1 MIKDYFVFSFKSL
14 KSRRLRTFL
23 TMLGIFIGIAAVVSL
38 ISVGQGLQKAITEQF
53 EAMGT
58 NKIMVMPKGGFFGIG
73 SSVVL
78 DEDDLKVVRG
88 SRGIKD
94 AGGFLQRVGKIS
106 YSDENKYTWVA
117 GMPVDETKKI
127 IFDTSNFKISQGRD
141 LKKGDSYK
149 AVAGVR
155 FSKGEIFDKEVGVGD
170 RVEIEGFKFDIVGQ
184 LEPIGNP
191 DDDSTLIIPIE
202 TAGDIFD
209 AGDEFSIIIAEVVE
223 GEDVGAVAESLKRSV
238 RRHRD
243 VEEGEEDFAIT
254 TFEEFMETFGSVFAI
269 VQGVLIGIA
278 AISLLVGG
286 IGILNTMYTA
296 VLQRTNEIGVM
307 KAIGARN
314 SDIMYLFLIESG
326 FLGLVGGAVGIL
338 IGMGMSKAIELA
350 AAQANFSILKAH
362 FPWYLIL
369 GALAFSFLVGSIA
382 GVWPAMQASKLKP
395 VDALRY
401 E

>member
-1 MIKDYFVFSFKSL
+1 MIKDYFIVSFKSL

-73 SSVVL
+73 ASATI
-78 DEDDLKVVRG
+78 DEDDLKVIKS

-106 YSDENKYTWVA
+106 HSNENQYTWVA
-117 GMPVDETKKI
+117 GIPSDNTKKI
-127 IFDTSNFKISQGRD
+127 IFDTSNFKIAKGRD
-141 LKKGDSYK
+141 IKKGDSYK

-155 FSKGEIFDKEVGVGD
+155 FSKGEIFDREVEVGD
-170 RVEIEGFKFDIVGQ
+170 RIEIEGYKFEIVGQ

-202 TAGDIFD
+202 TAKEIFD
-209 AGDEFSIIIAEVVE
+209 AGDEFSVIIAEVVE
-223 GEDVGAVAESLKRSV
+223 GEDVGAIAESLKRSM

-243 VEEGEEDFAIT
+243 VPEGEEDFSIT
-254 TFEEFMETFGSVFAI
+254 TFEEFMETFGNVFAI

-286 IGILNTMYTA
+286 IGIMNTMYTA

-314 SDIMYLFLIESG
+314 SDILYLFLIESG

-350 AAQANFSILKAH
+350 AAQANFGILKAY

-369 GALAFSFLVGSIA
+369 GALAFSFIIGSIA
-382 GVWPAMQASKLKP
+382 GVWPARQAARLKP

>member
-1 MIKDYFVFSFKSL
+1 MIKDYFIFSLKSL
-14 KSRRLRTFL
+14 KSRKLRTFL

-73 SSVVL
+73 ASATI
-78 DEDDLKVVRG
+78 DENDLKVIK
-88 SRGIKD
+88 SARGIKD

-106 YSDENKYTWVA
+106 YGSENKYTWVA
-117 GMPVDETKKI
+117 GIPTDETKKI
-127 IFDTSNFKISQGRD
+127 IFDTSNFKIAEGRD
-141 LKKGDSYK
+141 IKKGDAYK

-155 FSKGEIFDKEVGVGD
+155 FSKGEIFDKKVNVGD
-170 RVEIEGFKFDIVGQ
+170 KVEIEGYKFDIVGRM
-184 LEPIGNP
+184 EPIGNP
-191 DDDSTLIIPIE
+191 DDDSTLIIPLD
-202 TAGDIFD
+202 TANDIFD
-209 AGDEFSIIIAEVVE
+209 AGNQFSVIIAEVVKSE
-223 GEDVGAVAESLKRSV
+223 NVGSTADSLERTL

-243 VEEGEEDFAIT
+243 VPEGEEDFSIT
-254 TFEEFMETFGSVFAI
+254 TFEEFMDTFGSVFAI

-278 AISLLVGG
+278 AISLIVGG
-286 IGILNTMYTA
+286 VGIMNTMYTA

-314 SDIMYLFLIESG
+314 KDILLLFLIESG

-338 IGMGMSKAIELA
+338 IGMGLSKLIEIA
-350 AAQANFSILKAH
+350 AAQANFGILQAH
-362 FPWYLIL
+362 FPWYLIV
-369 GALAFSFLVGSIA
+369 GALAFSFIIGSIA
-382 GVWPAMQASKLKP
+382 GVWPARQASRLKP

>member
-1 MIKDYFVFSFKSL
+1 MIKDYFMFAFKSFKSR
-14 KSRRLRTFL
+14 KMRTFL

-58 NKIMVMPKGGFFGIG
+58 NKIMVMPRGGFFGIG
-73 SSVVL
+73 ASATI
-78 DEDDLKVVRG
+78 DEDDLKVIKN

-106 YSDENKYTWVA
+106 YGSENKYTWVA
-117 GMPVDETKKI
+117 GIPADNTKKI
-127 IFDTSNFKISQGRD
+127 IFDTSSFKIGEGRD
-141 LKKGDSYK
+141 IKKGDAYK
-149 AVAGVR
+149 AVAGIR
-155 FSKGEIFDKEVGVGD
+155 FSKGEIFDKKVNVGD
-170 RVEIEGFKFDIVGQ
+170 RVEIEGYKFDIVGQ

-191 DDDSTLIIPIE
+191 DDDSTLIIPLD
-202 TAGDIFD
+202 TAKDIFD
-209 AGDEFSIIIAEVVE
+209 AGDTFSVIIAEVTE
-223 GEDVGAVAESLKRSV
+223 GSNVASVSDSLKRAM
-238 RRHRD
+238 RRHRG

-254 TFEEFMETFGSVFAI
+254 TFEEFLETFGNVFAI

-278 AISLLVGG
+278 AISLIVGG
-286 IGILNTMYTA
+286 IGIMNTMYTA

-314 SDIMYLFLIESG
+314 SDILYLFLIESG

-338 IGMGMSKAIELA
+338 IGVGMSKVIEIA
-350 AAQANFSILKAH
+350 AAQANFGILQAH
-362 FPWYLIL
+362 FPWYLIV
-369 GALAFSFLVGSIA
+369 GALTFSFVIGSIA
-382 GVWPAMQASKLKP
+382 GVWPARQASRLKP

>member
-14 KSRRLRTFL
+14 KSRRMRTFL

-58 NKIMVMPKGGFFGIG
+58 NKVMIIPKGGFFGIG
-73 SSVVL
+73 ASAVI
-78 DEDDLKVVRG
+78 DEDDLKVIKNA
-88 SRGIKD
+88 RGIKD
-94 AGGFLQRVGKIS
+94 AGGLLQRVGKIKHGS
-106 YSDENKYTWVA
+106 ENEYTWVA
-117 GMPVDETKKI
+117 GIPVDDTKKI
-127 IFDTSNFKISQGRD
+127 IFDTSNFKIAEGRD
-141 LKKGDSYK
+141 LKKGDAYK
-149 AVAGVR
+149 AIAGVR
-155 FSKGEIFDKEVGVGD
+155 FSKGEIFDKEVHVGD
-170 RVEIEGFKFDIVGQ
+170 KVEIEGYKFDIVGR

-191 DDDSTLIIPIE
+191 DDDSSLIIPLD
-202 TAGDIFD
+202 TAKSVFD
-209 AGDEFSIIIAEVVE
+209 AGDEFSVIIAEVTDSDQVSS
-223 GEDVGAVAESLKRSV
+223 VASSLERTL
-238 RRHRD
+238 RRHRG
-243 VEEGEEDFAIT
+243 VEEGEEDFSIT
-254 TFEEFMETFGSVFAI
+254 TFEEFLETFGNVFAI

-286 IGILNTMYTA
+286 IGIMNTMYTA

-314 SDIMYLFLIESG
+314 SDILYLFLIESG

-338 IGMGMSKAIELA
+338 IGMGMSKLIEIA
-350 AAQANFSILKAH
+350 AAQANFGILKAY
-362 FPWYLIL
+362 FPWYLIV
-369 GALAFSFLVGSIA
+369 GALAFSFIIGSIA
-382 GVWPAMQASKLKP
+382 GVWPAMQASRLKP

>member
-1 MIKDYFVFSFKSL
+1 MIKDYFVFAFKSFKSR
-14 KSRRLRTFL
+14 KVRTFL

-73 SSVVL
+73 ASAVI
-78 DEDDLKVVRG
+78 DEDDLKVIKS
-88 SRGIKD
+88 SRGISE

-106 YSDENKYTWVA
+106 YGNENKYTWVA
-117 GMPVDETKKI
+117 GMPVDDTKDI
-127 IFDTSNFKISQGRD
+127 IFDTSSFKIDEGRD

-149 AVAGVR
+149 AIAGVR
-155 FSKGEIFDKEVGVGD
+155 FSKGEIFDKEVHVGD
-170 RVEIEGFKFDIVGQ
+170 RLEIEGYKVDIIGR

-191 DDDSTLIIPIE
+191 DDDSTLIIPID
-202 TAGDIFD
+202 TAKEIFD
-209 AGDEFSIIIAEVVE
+209 AGDEFSVIIAEVVE
-223 GEDVGAVAESLKRSV
+223 GENVGNIAESLKRTM

-243 VEEGEEDFAIT
+243 VEEGEEDFSIT
-254 TFEEFMETFGSVFAI
+254 TFEEFMDTFSSVFAI

-286 IGILNTMYTA
+286 IGIMNTMYTA

-314 SDIMYLFLIESG
+314 SDILYLFLIESG
-326 FLGLVGGAVGIL
+326 FLGLAGGAVGVL
-338 IGMGMSKAIELA
+338 IGMGMSKLVEIA
-350 AAQANFSILKAH
+350 AAQANFGILKAY
-362 FPWYLIL
+362 FPWYLIV
-369 GALAFSFLVGSIA
+369 GALVFSFLVGSIA

>member
-14 KSRRLRTFL
+14 KSRKLRTFL

-58 NKIMVMPKGGFFGIG
+58 NKIMVMPKGGFFGVGASAVI
-73 SSVVL
+73 
-78 DEDDLKVVRG
+78 DEADLKVIKG
-88 SRGIKD
+88 SRGIKN
-94 AGGFLQRVGKIS
+94 AGGFLQKVGKIS
-106 YSDENKYTWVA
+106 YDDENKYTWVA
-117 GMPVDETKKI
+117 GIPSDDTKKI
-127 IFDTSNFKISQGRD
+127 IFDTSNFKIAEGRD
-141 LKKGDSYK
+141 IKKGDSYK

-155 FSKGEIFDKEVGVGD
+155 FSKGEIFDREVHVGD
-170 RVEIEGFKFDIVGQ
+170 RIEIEGQKFDIIGR

-191 DDDSTLIIPIE
+191 DDDSTLIIPLE
-202 TAGDIFD
+202 TANDIFD
-209 AGDEFSIIIAEVVE
+209 ANDEFSVIIAEVVE
-223 GEDVGAVAESLKRSV
+223 GENVGSIAESLKRSL

-243 VEEGEEDFAIT
+243 VDEGEEDFAVT
-254 TFEEFMETFGSVFAI
+254 TFEEFMETFGNIFAI

-286 IGILNTMYTA
+286 IGIMNTMYTA

-326 FLGLVGGAVGIL
+326 FLGLVGGAVGVL
-338 IGMGMSKAIELA
+338 IGMGLSKMIELA
-350 AAQANFSILKAH
+350 AAQANFGILKAY

-369 GALAFSFLVGSIA
+369 GALAFSFIIGSIA
-382 GVWPAMQASKLKP
+382 GVWPAMQASRLKP